1 MTAIESAEIV
11 IIEQSS
17 HMDISLNNHSV
28 TKILIPTMVVI
39 EDYMYLTNSNS
50 TRKIPKRFKTF
61 KDILL

>member
-17 HMDISLNNHSV
+17 HMDILLNNHSM
-28 TKILIPTMVVI
+28 TEIPISTVVVI

-50 TRKIPKRFKTF
+50 A
-61 KDILL
+61 